1 MTSQYAPCPK
11 CNASGAERIS
21 FTWWGGLIGPR
32 ILTHVKCPGCGYSY
46 NGKTGRDNTVGIV
59 IYSIIVG
66 AVVLGFVV
74 VLIAAVVII
83 LAASR

>member
-1 MTSQYAPCPK
+1 M
-11 CNASGAERIS
+11 S

-32 ILTHVKCPGCGYSY
+32 VLTHVKCPGCGYAY
-46 NGKTGRDNTVGIV
+46 NGKSGKDNTIGIV

-74 VLIAAVVII
+74 VLIAAMVAF